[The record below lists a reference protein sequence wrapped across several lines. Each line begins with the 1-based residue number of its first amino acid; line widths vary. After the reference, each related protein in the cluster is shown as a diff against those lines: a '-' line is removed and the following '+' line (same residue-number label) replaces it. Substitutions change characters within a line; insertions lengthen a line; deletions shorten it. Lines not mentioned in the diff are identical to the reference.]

1 MLCNTG
7 ILINVTPIFIRALA
21 DSLLIMGFFCLIAL
35 HLLHYIDQTML
46 MSSNKHDVRFTCAH
60 EETNMREAVSGFGQ
74 RRGF

>member
-21 DSLLIMGFFCLIAL
+21 NSLSIMGSFVLIAL

-46 MSSNKHDVRFTCAH
+46 LSSNKHDVRFI
-60 EETNMREAVSGFGQ
+60 
-74 RRGF
+74 